1 MRLLAISILPVLLL
15 GQQFQYPNPNQPKT
29 PNPAVYP
36 PSAATATNDTQDDEG
51 VLWVCPMHKDVRE
64 KIPGKCR
71 ICGMTLIPDITD
83 EREYPVELTTKPAAL
98 KANQDIQ
105 LDFKVEDPETGK
117 TVKDF
122 TIMHERLYHLF
133 LVSQDM
139 HFFVHTHPVQQP
151 DGSFLLDAKFP
162 HSGLYRVLSDFY
174 PTSGTPQ
181 LIAKTLIVPG
191 DGFKLQPAKLE
202 ADLTPKDTE
211 NLHVEL
217 QLDPPQPLAGFKQIM
232 FFKLTPNDG
241 IEQYIG
247 AWAHVMAASSDLID
261 MIHTH
266 PIYVTD
272 PDGGAYKQIQVNIF
286 FPRPG
291 TYRVWIQFQR
301 KGVVNTAAFNIPVD
315 ELK

>member
-1 MRLLAISILPVLLL
+1 MRVLPISLLPVLLL
-15 GQQFQYPNPNQPKT
+15 GQQYQYPNPKNAPA
-29 PNPAVYP
+29 PAVYP
-36 PSAATATNDTQDDEG
+36 PSAAAATSDTQDDEG
-51 VLWVCPMHKDVRE
+51 VLWVCPMDKDV
-64 KIPGKCR
+64 KSKTPGKCPR
-71 ICGMTLIPDITD
+71 CGMTLIPDIVD
-83 EREYPVELTTKPAAL
+83 EREYPVELTTRPEVL
-98 KANQDIQ
+98 KANQDVR
-105 LDFKVEDPETGK
+105 LDFKVEDPQNGK

-122 TIMHERLYHLF
+122 TIMHEKLYHLF

-139 HFFVHTHPVQQP
+139 KFFVHTHPVQQP
-151 DGSFLLDAKFP
+151 DGTFHLDTKFP
-162 HSGLYRVLSDFY
+162 HPGLYRVLSDFY
-174 PTSGTPQ
+174 PTAGTPQ
-181 LIAKTLIVPG
+181 LIAKTVMIPG
-191 DGFKLQPAKLE
+191 EGFKLQPAKLE
-202 ADLTPKDTE
+202 SDITPKDTE

-232 FFKLTPNDG
+232 FFKLTPNQD

-247 AWAHVMAASSDLID
+247 AWAHVMAASADLID

-272 PDGGAYKQIQVNIF
+272 PDDGAYKQIQINLI

-291 TYRVWIQFQR
+291 IYRVWIQFQR